1 MFSYHDSR
9 ISQRGKTSTLVIECE
24 YQADA
29 KWKTRRWSGI
39 EPQKTR
45 NIIPAS
51 PTERQT
57 TEDEY
62 LEIIERAL
70 DAQADASLYCVDG
83 LTTDAREEAQ
93 F

>member
-9 ISQRGKTSTLVIECE
+9 ISQRGKTGTLVIECE

-51 PTERQT
+51 PTEHRKT
-57 TEDEY
+57 S
-62 LEIIERAL
+62 R
-70 DAQADASLYCVDG
+70 DG
-83 LTTDAREEAQ
+83 RDKLLRRRMSN